1 MPIRTAG
8 LLTIAFTLASSVVQ
22 AQDAGKPKII
32 QEQAGNI
39 TNVRV
44 EGSLAATRQ
53 LDCIELPAVSGDLT
67 PPDLHTAVLSCIGQG
82 DYNRAARVFF
92 VASVYSRFDAQ
103 RIVDRSAAAGGQVLI
118 LRTFAGVSPEQKQ
131 LFSKAIDTLTKDPKN
146 FQAWCQDIKR
156 LGPPRYFPKYLILH
170 GLNAFTAE
178 RPLENALLPGFDLE
192 ANWARVLE
200 TNVHCP
206 T

>member
-1 MPIRTAG
+1 
-8 LLTIAFTLASSVVQ
+8 VVL
-22 AQDAGKPKII
+22 AQDPGKPKII

-53 LDCIELPAVSGDLT
+53 LDCIDLPAVSGDLT
-67 PPDLHTAVLSCIGQG
+67 PPDLYTAVLQCIALG

-103 RIVDRSAAAGGQVLI
+103 RIVDRSASAGGQVLI
-118 LRTFAGVSPEQKQ
+118 LRTFAGVTAEQKQ
-131 LFSKAIDTLTKDPKN
+131 LFSKAIDTLTKDPQN
-146 FQAWCQDIKR
+146 FQGWCQDIKR

-170 GLNAFTAE
+170 GLNAFTSE
-178 RPLENALLPGFDLE
+178 RPLENALLPGFDVE

-206 T
+206 K